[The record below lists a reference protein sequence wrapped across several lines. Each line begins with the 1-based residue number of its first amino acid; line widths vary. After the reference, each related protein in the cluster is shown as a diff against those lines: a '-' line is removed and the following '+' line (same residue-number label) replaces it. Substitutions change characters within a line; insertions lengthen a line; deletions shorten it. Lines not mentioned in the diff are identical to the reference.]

1 MLMLSGARSL
11 LDNHPAMHIGCGSKL
26 STVCCGWITGA
37 GQLLRFARTSVP
49 KSKAPRG
56 SSQVLLRNIIPSLIH
71 HQHLVFLDLSSEFGR
86 SVSSALLSFFPCL
99 DSPLISARP
108 RWSKDTSPAEAQPNV
123 NERLR
128 MCEQKIELCLRKV
141 EPFRK

>member
-11 LDNHPAMHIGCGSKL
+11 LDNHPAMHIGCGPML
-26 STVCCGWITGA
+26 STVCLWLDNRCWPAAEIRA
-37 GQLLRFARTSVP
+37 SISA

-108 RWSKDTSPAEAQPNV
+108 RWSKDTSPAVALPNV
-123 NERLR
+123 NERFIKDR
-128 MCEQKIELCLRKV
+128 TVCEK
-141 EPFRK
+141 